1 MTFPDEDERE
11 ASLATFAFC
20 AAHHCYHPPPARTS
34 QHPAPS
40 SSKMCSAALSARCG
54 GMTALGVAVG
64 GCLTL
69 LMLQVRPLIEAGRLL
84 CRSTC
89 TDTDWLC
96 ERMKECVSKHA
107 ALIPVVVALV
117 AYSTTQHQACAALN
131 GLVEILQDDIKDY
144 LALLT
149 ECFFGLLETVPLTSR
164 RLSLAR
170 LRSRRVASS
179 CADVGQTRASPHPV
193 RRRGQRSLLWVQ

>member
-11 ASLATFAFC
+11 ASLVTFAFC

-40 SSKMCSAALSARCG
+40 SSKMCSAALRARCG

-107 ALIPVVVALV
+107 AQSSWRSLHTRRRNTRHARRSMGWLR
-117 AYSTTQHQACAALN
+117 SCRT
-131 GLVEILQDDIKDY
+131 
-144 LALLT
+144 
-149 ECFFGLLETVPLTSR
+149 TSR
-164 RLSLAR
+164 TTWRC
-170 LRSRRVASS
+170 SRNASS
-179 CADVGQTRASPHPV
+179 ACSKPC
-193 RRRGQRSLLWVQ
+193 L